1 MHICQMQADR
11 RRGDNGGSSIQQD
24 SATNQ
29 QLRQPPVNSDAEAAA
44 GSAAESESEV
54 LPAESA
60 IMQDPEVSADQGGT
74 EFDAKAADVQTPVGA
89 QG

>member
-1 MHICQMQADR
+1 MQADR
-11 RRGDNGGSSIQQD
+11 RRGDNGGSSIKQD
-24 SATNQ
+24 STSNQ
-29 QLRQPPVNSDAEAAA
+29 QLGQSAVTSVAEAAA
-44 GSAAESESEV
+44 GSAAESDSEV

-74 EFDAKAADVQTPVGA
+74 EFDAKAADVQTPMGA